1 MGTTVHTKFSTH
13 GHAHGQLLVAVH
25 AAVPMQDSCVHSRM
39 HLGRGRSQEEVLA
52 ELILVLEFPA
62 CESSAAV
69 LVVLKD
75 TDRKS

>member
-1 MGTTVHTKFSTH
+1 MCVHTGTW
-13 GHAHGQLLVAVH
+13 AAVH
-25 AAVPMQDSCVHSRM
+25 AAVPMQDSCV
-39 HLGRGRSQEEVLA
+39 RSQEEVLA

>member
-25 AAVPMQDSCVHSRM
+25 AAVPMQDSCV
-39 HLGRGRSQEEVLA
+39 RSQEEVLA